1 VTTVPGWPQD
11 LVNPSSS
18 EFEFQ
23 SVRWLLDRLP
33 DVFRSPG
40 DQLDPVALVWV
51 LEGLIDAQ
59 VVALRQMFGTARTQD
74 GVTDITVLMD
84 GIARAGASLVRIQRE
99 VKLVKSALAT
109 LGRANGESLLD

>member
-1 VTTVPGWPQD
+1 MTAVPGWPQD
-11 LVNPSSS
+11 LINPSSS

-33 DVFRSPG
+33 DAFRFPG

-59 VVALRQMFGTARTQD
+59 VVALRQMFGTARTQ
-74 GVTDITVLMD
+74 GSVTDITVFMD